1 MFNLVLS
8 FVAGI
13 VVTVTLVYLYSSLKH
28 SQLAELIAIALR
40 NRWASAPT
48 KSPAQQDLPRTQAEK
63 ERAMVAGMRPN

>member
-1 MFNLVLS
+1 MVNLVLS

-13 VVTVTLVYLYSSLKH
+13 AVTVTLICLYSFLKH

-40 NRWASAPT
+40 SRWASAPT
-48 KSPAQQDLPRTQAEK
+48 KSSPQQDPQKTQAEK